1 MKILTFIFILIFVS
15 CASSEQ
21 ITHNLERLKTKIDF
35 SNIQS
40 KLSCD
45 PPLVSRWIQEKS
57 DVKKVS
63 VIYGDLHLTR
73 SDLGEPDGE
82 LEVKYKN
89 SSCSISLS
97 LMPEIYFSHQDKIL
111 LIQGYSGSNSQLEAF
126 DLDNSCQYLGSA
138 SLNKAQLE
146 VLAGWRSEIDGSKTC
161 VQKKQ
166 ASE

>member
-15 CASSEQ
+15 CASSKK
-21 ITHNLERLKTKIDF
+21 ITHKLERSKTKINF

-40 KLSCD
+40 RLSCN

-63 VIYGDLHLTR
+63 VIYGDLYLTR
-73 SDLGEPDGE
+73 TDIGEPDGD
-82 LEVKYKN
+82 LEVKFKN
-89 SSCSISLS
+89 TSCLISLS

-111 LIQGYSGSNSQLEAF
+111 LVQGFSGSSSQLEAF
-126 DLDNSCQYLGSA
+126 DLDNSCRYLGSA

-146 VLAGWRSEIDGSKTC
+146 IVSSWRLQIDGSKTC
-161 VQKKQ
+161 IQKD
-166 ASE
+166 